1 MTIQFGGLATGLDT
15 GSIVKQLMDLE
26 RRPVT
31 LLEKDKTWLNSRLK
45 AFTELDTKMKSF
57 TDAIK
62 TLGDADTLLQRSVK
76 QSSGDF
82 LSATVSSNA
91 QAGASFQVEVVS
103 LAQVQKSVSA
113 GVASRTD
120 TGFGTGTMTL
130 TVGGVSHTL
139 EITAGNNSLEG
150 IMQAINNGDLGV
162 SAAIINDG
170 STTPYR
176 LVLTGEDVGNEF
188 TLDSSGLSGGTSILN
203 IGVPIQA
210 AARAHIRVDT
220 IDIYSDSNT
229 LSEAIP
235 GVTLDLLQS
244 KEGSTTTLNISVD
257 KTSIKSTIEAFAK
270 GYNEVLNFITSQSAI
285 NGSTG
290 GVLGGDSGINAIKR
304 RLQSLLTQPLANS
317 GVFTTL
323 SELGFETQK
332 DGSLVVN
339 DKKLSAAVDSNLD
352 SIVSLLAGEG
362 GNKGI
367 ATQFQDY
374 LESMTSS
381 TTGMLKAK
389 KDSINS
395 NVRRID
401 NRIDSMEMRLEKR
414 QKMLEAQF
422 GAMESLVSGLN
433 AQSSYLTQ
441 QMTMLSNMMSG
452 GNR

>member
-15 GSIVKQLMDLE
+15 GNIVEQLMALE

-45 AFTELDTKMKSF
+45 AFTTLDTKMKSF
-57 TDAIK
+57 ANTIK
-62 TLGDADTLLQRSVK
+62 TLGNANILLQRSVK

-82 LSATVSSNA
+82 LSATVSSDA
-91 QAGASFQVEVVS
+91 QAGASYQVEVVS

-120 TGFGTGTMTL
+120 TGFGTGTMFL
-130 TVGGVSHTL
+130 TVGGVSHPI
-139 EITAGNNSLEG
+139 EIVEGNNSLAG
-150 IMQAINNGDLGV
+150 IMQAINNADLGV

-176 LVLTGEDVGNEF
+176 LVLTGEDVGNDF

-203 IGVPIQA
+203 IGVPIQTA
-210 AARAHIRVDT
+210 TRAHIRVDT

-235 GVTLDLLQS
+235 GVTLDLLQG

-270 GYNEVLNFITSQSAI
+270 GYNEVINFITSQSAI
-285 NGSTG
+285 NGSEG

-362 GNKGI
+362 GNKGV

-374 LESMTSS
+374 LKSMTSS
-381 TTGMLKAK
+381 TTGMLKGK

-441 QMTMLSNMMSG
+441 QMTMISNMMSG
-452 GNR
+452 GK